1 MDASGRRSLRSVRMC
16 VQVLLLGRR
25 WMSAVA
31 RHVALGPL
39 SPQHQ
44 RVVDAEKRLLD
55 DLARAVHPTLAP
67 ASADLST
74 IRGAVRHLDEL
85 FCMTVIGEFN
95 SGKSTFINALLGER
109 VCQEGVTPTTNAV
122 TTVRYGRS
130 VSSSPLSSLS
140 GQVVMARSPW
150 LKDSVIVDT
159 PGTNAIVAGHEE
171 VTEEIIPRSDLVF
184 FITSVDRP
192 FSESERQFMEKI
204 VQWRRNIVIVVNKVD
219 VLDHEGDLDL
229 VLRFVRDNVQKLL
242 HLTPPIFAVSGK
254 LALNEKVTGRKG
266 AALPGA
272 RSSGFDALEEFIQNS
287 LSDKDKMQLKLANPL
302 GVAERLMDKY
312 EGVLECRE
320 KLAQVESDTLAG
332 ALHLL
337 DTLSQQT
344 RSTFGLHQHRVEN
357 VLLRLLER
365 IDEFLD
371 AKLRLSN
378 VRSLVSQGAL
388 AAAFQS
394 EVVGQ
399 FTEEVDAIVRE
410 AADWLVEQN
419 VSRAQAV
426 ASYLDNADKRNV
438 VDSSQI
444 GLSLTQGRQA
454 LTREVSQELVGT
466 VRSALLATAAFE
478 ASAFGVGAVVASA
491 ASVDVTGLAGAGA
504 LAVTGLLVLPYR
516 RHELRQTFRSHLA
529 SVKKQLNMI
538 LEQHLGQ
545 ELERGVGMVQ
555 SALQPFRARVD
566 TERARLQLAGE
577 RLRNARKDLDA
588 IRESIRQLSTD
599 QDAKEASVAE
609 LPDSPAVSPPQG
621 GQPAAASRSAP
632 VPASPDTANETL
644 VGVRVDGG
652 DKADVM
658 KPQ

>member
-1 MDASGRRSLRSVRMC
+1 MAPSNP
-16 VQVLLLGRR
+16 
-25 WMSAVA
+25 
-31 RHVALGPL
+31 GP
-39 SPQHQ
+39 
-44 RVVDAEKRLLD
+44 A
-55 DLARAVHPTLAP
+55 
-67 ASADLST
+67 
-74 IRGAVRHLDEL
+74 
-85 FCMTVIGEFN
+85 
-95 SGKSTFINALLGER
+95 GKSTFINALLGER

-140 GQVVMARSPW
+140 GHVVMARSPW

-266 AALPGA
+266 AAL

-287 LSDKDKMQLKLANPL
+287 LSDRDKMQLKLANPL
-302 GVAERLMDKY
+302 GVAERLMDKSATALRAPARVSSLMLRLCRY

-438 VDSSQI
+438 VDSSQ
-444 GLSLTQGRQA
+444 
-454 LTREVSQELVGT
+454 V
-466 VRSALLATAAFE
+466 FC
-478 ASAFGVGAVVASA
+478 
-491 ASVDVTGLAGAGA
+491 
-504 LAVTGLLVLPYR
+504 
-516 RHELRQTFRSHLA
+516 QTHFHS
-529 SVKKQLNMI
+529 
-538 LEQHLGQ
+538 
-545 ELERGVGMVQ
+545 RGV
-555 SALQPFRARVD
+555 L
-566 TERARLQLAGE
+566 T
-577 RLRNARKDLDA
+577 
-588 IRESIRQLSTD
+588 
-599 QDAKEASVAE
+599 
-609 LPDSPAVSPPQG
+609 G
-621 GQPAAASRSAP
+621 G
-632 VPASPDTANETL
+632 
-644 VGVRVDGG
+644 
-652 DKADVM
+652 
-658 KPQ
+658 